1 MSLDPKIVKKTQ
13 DSLGKIIKKPPLTDK
28 LLGKPPFRFLHDI
41 MTSVIKT
48 TGFMKGLFTEAEM
61 NSENVKD
68 RDSKVAFL
76 QKAVDMVAIAT
87 KKSMSVKPAKIVAG
101 HEPEKTNEF
110 LQLLATAINA
120 NADNGAVVDKVLN
133 KAGDTAEEPKKE
145 KPKEEKKRESRDK
158 DEKRSKDDRKE
169 KDEKREKDE
178 RKDKDRRDRDRSRDK
193 DDKREKSRDRD
204 REERRRDREDRHK
217 DKDDKHRDRE
227 KRHRDKDEEKER
239 RRKRAPVKKE
249 DTFAEFLTADDD
261 GNTSCSS
268 TDLIAGFAED
278 INKKSDTSGPGESNS
293 GDKVDSQKSSRANRP
308 RGAKPRAKGKSDLD
322 KENSEKKSESVV
334 LSEKNSESAEN
345 EVASASKV
353 PKKKRKSGTKSRMAM
368 RDQESEPNPTTTSPQ
383 KKPSKIPVKLDKEG
397 NRSPPKSR
405 LGRRRSSSDKLAQQ
419 HYPSSP
425 VKGKLSRRKSKELH
439 MDESWAKAENN
450 ESGTSHNQTVEKEE
464 EAGKENEPALM
475 NGGEAESEQP
485 QRVARPTSA
494 KGSRRR
500 HGGRHVASSDEED
513 EPKRQIQ
520 ASTEPSMGEADLPP
534 QVVASRK
541 AGRPSSA
548 RPAPPRRKEQTMV
561 ENEPAMRLGS
571 GQPTN
576 VIVDDG
582 QNSDDEEDETFV
594 VEETAPPPP
603 DSDQALSRPLEDG
616 DDEDHGGLVKKI
628 LETKKELEGPQQTKK
643 TEIERS
649 GMSDAQRRKQR
660 EQVQKEVD
668 KLRGSIQTLTRS
680 ANPLGKIMDYVQEDL
695 DSMQKELER
704 WKTENKEHQMELKR
718 EKGVTDKAV
727 EPLKAQLSEVDQ
739 AIKDQLDLIAAT
751 KSNIA
756 RNDQKI
762 DKLLQSVTRS

>member
-76 QKAVDMVAIAT
+76 QKAVDMVAITT

-120 NADNGAVVDKVLN
+120 NADNGAIVDKVLN

-145 KPKEEKKRESRDK
+145 KPKEEKKRESREK

-169 KDEKREKDE
+169 KDERREKDE

-193 DDKREKSRDRD
+193 DDKGEKSRDRD
-204 REERRRDREDRHK
+204 REERRREREDRHK

-268 TDLIAGFAED
+268 TDLITGFAED
-278 INKKSDTSGPGESNS
+278 VNKKSDTSGPGDSNS
-293 GDKVDSQKSSRANRP
+293 GDRVDSQKSSRANRP
-308 RGAKPRAKGKSDLD
+308 RGAKPRSKIKTDLD
-322 KENSEKKSESVV
+322 KENSEK
-334 LSEKNSESAEN
+334 NSETVEN
-345 EVASASKV
+345 EVTSASKV

-368 RDQESEPNPTTTSPQ
+368 RDQESEPNITSPQ

-405 LGRRRSSSDKLAQQ
+405 LGRRRSSSDKLPQP

-425 VKGKLSRRKSKELH
+425 VKGKLSRRKSKDLH
-439 MDESWAKAENN
+439 IGNSWANAENKNN
-450 ESGTSHNQTVEKEE
+450 ESSTSPNPTVEKEE

-500 HGGRHVASSDEED
+500 HGED

-603 DSDQALSRPLEDG
+603 DSDQEEMAPDGALSRPLEDG

-704 WKTENKEHQMELKR
+704 WKTENKEHQIELKR

>member
-48 TGFMKGLFTEAEM
+48 TGFMKGLFTEGEM

-87 KKSMSVKPAKIVAG
+87 KKSLSVKPAKIVAG

-110 LQLLATAINA
+110 LQLLASAINA
-120 NADNGAVVDKVLN
+120 NADNGAIVDKVLN

-145 KPKEEKKRESRDK
+145 KPREEKKRESREK

-169 KDEKREKDE
+169 KDERREKDE

-193 DDKREKSRDRD
+193 DEKREKSRDRD
-204 REERRRDREDRHK
+204 REDRRRDREDRHK

-239 RRKRAPVKKE
+239 RRK
-249 DTFAEFLTADDD
+249 
-261 GNTSCSS
+261 
-268 TDLIAGFAED
+268 
-278 INKKSDTSGPGESNS
+278 
-293 GDKVDSQKSSRANRP
+293 
-308 RGAKPRAKGKSDLD
+308 
-322 KENSEKKSESVV
+322 
-334 LSEKNSESAEN
+334 
-345 EVASASKV
+345 
-353 PKKKRKSGTKSRMAM
+353 
-368 RDQESEPNPTTTSPQ
+368 
-383 KKPSKIPVKLDKEG
+383 
-397 NRSPPKSR
+397 
-405 LGRRRSSSDKLAQQ
+405 
-419 HYPSSP
+419 
-425 VKGKLSRRKSKELH
+425 
-439 MDESWAKAENN
+439 
-450 ESGTSHNQTVEKEE
+450 EKEE

-475 NGGEAESEQP
+475 NGEAESEQP

-500 HGGRHVASSDEED
+500 HGGRHHASSDEDD

-520 ASTEPSMGEADLPP
+520 ASTDPSVGEADLPP

-603 DSDQALSRPLEDG
+603 DSDQEETAPDGALSRPLEDG

-704 WKTENKEHQMELKR
+704 WKTENKEHQMDLKR

-762 DKLLQSVTRS
+762 EKLLQSVTRS

>member
-500 HGGRHVASSDEED
+500 HGED

>member
-120 NADNGAVVDKVLN
+120 NADNGAIVDKVLN

-145 KPKEEKKRESRDK
+145 KPKEEKKRESREK
-158 DEKRSKDDRKE
+158 DERRSKDDRKE
-169 KDEKREKDE
+169 KDERREKDE

-193 DDKREKSRDRD
+193 DDKGEKSRDRD

-227 KRHRDKDEEKER
+227 KRHRDRDEEKER
-239 RRKRAPVKKE
+239 RRK
-249 DTFAEFLTADDD
+249 
-261 GNTSCSS
+261 
-268 TDLIAGFAED
+268 
-278 INKKSDTSGPGESNS
+278 
-293 GDKVDSQKSSRANRP
+293 
-308 RGAKPRAKGKSDLD
+308 
-322 KENSEKKSESVV
+322 
-334 LSEKNSESAEN
+334 
-345 EVASASKV
+345 
-353 PKKKRKSGTKSRMAM
+353 
-368 RDQESEPNPTTTSPQ
+368 
-383 KKPSKIPVKLDKEG
+383 
-397 NRSPPKSR
+397 
-405 LGRRRSSSDKLAQQ
+405 
-419 HYPSSP
+419 
-425 VKGKLSRRKSKELH
+425 
-439 MDESWAKAENN
+439 
-450 ESGTSHNQTVEKEE
+450 EKEE

-594 VEETAPPPP
+594 VEETAPPPQ
-603 DSDQALSRPLEDG
+603 DSDQEETAPDGALSRPLEDG

-695 DSMQKELER
+695 DSMQKELQR
-704 WKTENKEHQMELKR
+704 WKTENKEHQVELKR

>member
-1 MSLDPKIVKKTQ
+1 MDSKLKSVRAGHKGAVTKLLVKFDELKSKTDTEVDEVKALDDAVTQKQKTLIDLNNRLLEQTSEENLEQEITDSDEYMYELDCKIRQIRKFIKSFETNTIISHDTVGPSTSRLNPDAYHFTPEARVDMNRCAIDSMNQQYSIHAPAVHIRPSENVMFQVPYHFKTTDKMSLDPKIVKKTQ

-120 NADNGAVVDKVLN
+120 NADNGAIVDKVLN

-145 KPKEEKKRESRDK
+145 KPKEEKKRESREK

-169 KDEKREKDE
+169 KDERREKDE

-193 DDKREKSRDRD
+193 DDKGEKSRDRD
-204 REERRRDREDRHK
+204 REERRREREDRHK

-239 RRKRAPVKKE
+239 RRK
-249 DTFAEFLTADDD
+249 
-261 GNTSCSS
+261 
-268 TDLIAGFAED
+268 
-278 INKKSDTSGPGESNS
+278 
-293 GDKVDSQKSSRANRP
+293 
-308 RGAKPRAKGKSDLD
+308 
-322 KENSEKKSESVV
+322 
-334 LSEKNSESAEN
+334 
-345 EVASASKV
+345 
-353 PKKKRKSGTKSRMAM
+353 
-368 RDQESEPNPTTTSPQ
+368 
-383 KKPSKIPVKLDKEG
+383 
-397 NRSPPKSR
+397 
-405 LGRRRSSSDKLAQQ
+405 
-419 HYPSSP
+419 
-425 VKGKLSRRKSKELH
+425 
-439 MDESWAKAENN
+439 
-450 ESGTSHNQTVEKEE
+450 EKEE

-603 DSDQALSRPLEDG
+603 DSDQEETAPDGALSRPLEDG

-704 WKTENKEHQMELKR
+704 WKTENKEHQIELKR

-739 AIKDQLDLIAAT
+739 AIKDQLDLIVAT